1 MAIYASVKYRSLRA
15 GVAHRKLKL
24 SASIQKAS
32 AVVVQQNVVAS
43 ITSRKVA
50 AAISFAKLTTVTNWQ
65 NLYLHNVHVNAER
78 TIYVLND
85 AYAFLDSAVF
95 AVDKGLS
102 DSLGFSSQAVFTVG
116 KQLTDKASF
125 SDFARFHP
133 EKAASDNFSFLEDVT
148 LDASAAK
155 VDSFGFSEDVHTL
168 LTFIRQFNSAVDI
181 LESISFE
188 ATKTRSDSFG
198 FDDSATTHP
207 NKGLTD
213 SAEFTDA
220 QSFDVSTLSQ
230 SGLALF
236 DQVVVT
242 RQPYNFVFSQT
253 GDVVTVTGEPDDSF
267 TFADGINS
275 FSVSKSLQDFFAL
288 DDFAQINKDV
298 EGVKSNVFGL
308 TESLE
313 ASFGKVIG
321 DELFGFADQAS
332 LSPLKSASD
341 SIGLSEALGLHPSR
355 LSTDQTTLSD
365 AATLSSSIV
374 KTDSAPIIDTLE
386 SNVGKSIQNQL
397 FSLTDQALF
406 ALSKPVTD
414 SIMVQELLTSH
425 ASKSATDTTALN
437 DAATLSPRIG
447 KSDSTPIVDSLD
459 VEHVV
464 TGALLNQAMI
474 GNIIL
479 NAD

>member
-15 GVAHRKLKL
+15 GVAHRKLQL
-24 SASIQKAS
+24 SASIQKTS

-65 NLYLHNVHVNAER
+65 NLYLHDVHVNAER
-78 TIYVLND
+78 TIYLLND

-102 DSLGFSSQAVFTVG
+102 DSFGFSSQAAFTVG
-116 KQLTDKASF
+116 KQLSVSTSLSVLVLFVAG
-125 SDFARFHP
+125 
-133 EKAASDNFSFLEDVT
+133 KAASNDFSFLDDVAF
-148 LDASAAK
+148 DASAQR
-155 VDSFGFSEDVHTL
+155 VDEFGFSDNVHTA
-168 LTFIRQFNSAVDI
+168 FHAIRQHSSDVDI
-181 LESISFE
+181 LESLAIDT
-188 ATKTRSDSFG
+188 TKANDDDIIFT
-198 FDDSATTHP
+198 DSASSHP
-207 NKGLTD
+207 NKGVATAFAFAESQAFGVNTERQSSFTTLDQLT
-213 SAEFTDA
+213 
-220 QSFDVSTLSQ
+220 
-230 SGLALF
+230 
-236 DQVVVT
+236 VT
-242 RQPYNFVFSQT
+242 RQPYNFVFSQS

-267 TFADGINS
+267 GFTDEINS
-275 FSVSKSLQDFFAL
+275 FSVSKALQDYLDL
-288 DDFAQINKDV
+288 DDFSQINKDV
-298 EGVKSNVFGL
+298 EGVKSNVFGF
-308 TESLE
+308 TEYLE
-313 ASFGKVIG
+313 SSFGKVIES
-321 DELFGFADQAS
+321 ELFTVTEQASFSVSKPFADS
-332 LSPLKSASD
+332 T
-341 SIGLSEALGLHPSR
+341 SITEALGFHSSR
-355 LSTDQTTLSD
+355 LSTDQITLND

-374 KTDSAPIIDTLE
+374 KTDSAPITDTLE

-437 DAATLSPRIG
+437 DAATLSPWIG
-447 KSDSTPIVDSLD
+447 KSDSTSIVDSLD